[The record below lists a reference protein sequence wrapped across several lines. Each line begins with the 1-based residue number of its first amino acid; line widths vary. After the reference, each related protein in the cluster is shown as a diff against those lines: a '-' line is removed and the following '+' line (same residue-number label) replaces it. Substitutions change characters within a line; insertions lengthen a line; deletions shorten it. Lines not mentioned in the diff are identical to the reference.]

1 MEILN
6 TFEAIDKAYT
16 ISTYFIIVSV
26 IVCLAT
32 VFLACYFDPI
42 GDVTEVI
49 MIITF
54 SASVVM
60 FIIGIALLIK
70 SDPRREKYMEVK
82 LNSNYSAEKLLS
94 KYDVIEVRG
103 DIYTLKERRE

>member
-6 TFEAIDKAYT
+6 TFEVIDKAYT
-16 ISTYFIIVSV
+16 ISFYFIIVSV

-32 VFLACYFDPI
+32 LFLACYFDPI

-49 MIITF
+49 MTITF
-54 SASVVM
+54 IASAAM
-60 FIIGIALLIK
+60 FIIGIVLLII
-70 SDPRREKYMEVK
+70 SNPRQEKYMEVK

-94 KYDVIEVRG
+94 KYDVVEVRG
-103 DIYTLKERRE
+103 DIYTLKERCE